1 MGTSQPDWGIVSIKG
16 LPHLSYI
23 VLCYYVLPGLSGE
36 GLLIEPFHFK
46 GVKSLDRACTLLTPG
61 LNILA
66 LPVCGPGPCVM
77 GWARTLPVLVHDAR
91 NQID

>member
-1 MGTSQPDWGIVSIKG
+1 MGTMKLDWGIVSIKG
-16 LPHLSYI
+16 LPHLLHMC
-23 VLCYYVLPGLSGE
+23 LCFGEFLGFNGE

-66 LPVCGPGPCVM
+66 LPVCGPDSCVM
-77 GWARTLPVLVHDAR
+77 GWARTLPVLVHDAH